1 MMMHGMNIVYTLWTN
16 QGTDITG
23 NCPAQF
29 KCNQLSDID
38 FAKKKER
45 CRDGTRVLA
54 IKWTS
59 HKSMYHVFF

>member
-38 FAKKKER
+38 FAKKKSDIEM
-45 CRDGTRVLA
+45 V
-54 IKWTS
+54 
-59 HKSMYHVFF
+59 HVS